1 MTLLLTLMLQI
12 ALKETLSRLRQER
25 LANPLGEIALIS
37 KYAPGGVRSL
47 EHLSKHADKDH
58 LGSVSETGALS
69 RRKIGEISD
78 SDEETNVSE
87 RGGIAII
94 TDSDSEASEA
104 EAEQGRKD
112 ESDFSK
118 LMTTLNQ
125 RLEGARNDAIP
136 EPLHFCCRECALFSA
151 ESAPQ
156 DTVLC

>member
-1 MTLLLTLMLQI
+1 MVVPMTLLLTLMLQI

-78 SDEETNVSE
+78 SDDEETNVGE
-87 RGGIAII
+87 RGGIATI
-94 TDSDSEASEA
+94 TGSDSEASEA
-104 EAEQGRKD
+104 EAEQGVKD
-112 ESDFSK
+112 ESDFSR

-125 RLEGARNDAIP
+125 RLEGA
-136 EPLHFCCRECALFSA
+136 S
-151 ESAPQ
+151 
-156 DTVLC
+156 